1 MANQITKFKDKAVD
15 KYRSKIRERA
25 ISQAKAQIALAGKK
39 VADYSEEDLE
49 IIVLNEEEK
58 VKRSMKTS
66 GLVVILIALGLA

>member
-1 MANQITKFKDKAVD
+1 MANQITKLKDKAVD

-25 ISQAKAQIALAGKK
+25 ITQAKAQIALAGKK
-39 VADYSEEDLE
+39 VSDYSEEDLE

-58 VKRSMKTS
+58 VKSSMKTS

>member
-1 MANQITKFKDKAVD
+1 MANKITKLKDKAVD

-25 ISQAKAQIALAGKK
+25 ITQAKAQIALAGRK
-39 VADYSEEDLE
+39 VEDYSPEDLE

-66 GLVVILIALGLA
+66 GLVVILIALGLG